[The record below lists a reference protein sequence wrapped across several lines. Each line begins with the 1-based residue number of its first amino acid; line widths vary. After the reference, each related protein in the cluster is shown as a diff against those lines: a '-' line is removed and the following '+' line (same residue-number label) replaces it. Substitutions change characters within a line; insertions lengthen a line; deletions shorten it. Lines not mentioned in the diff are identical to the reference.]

1 MKHALPWKVNRKKG
15 IEKKGKGGK
24 KVYVEQETIEN
35 DINFTGGIKAKLS
48 ELWKAFFCG
57 LHAMREATR
66 PPKPYYSYFTWCG
79 ASIISDGKSW
89 WMYNVQDENLNE
101 FIAWKKLM

>member
-1 MKHALPWKVNRKKG
+1 MKHALPWKVNRKKW

-48 ELWKAFFCG
+48 ELWKAFFVASMQCG
-57 LHAMREATR
+57 KRLDRRNLITL
-66 PPKPYYSYFTWCG
+66 
-79 ASIISDGKSW
+79 ISPG
-89 WMYNVQDENLNE
+89 VA
-101 FIAWKKLM
+101 FP